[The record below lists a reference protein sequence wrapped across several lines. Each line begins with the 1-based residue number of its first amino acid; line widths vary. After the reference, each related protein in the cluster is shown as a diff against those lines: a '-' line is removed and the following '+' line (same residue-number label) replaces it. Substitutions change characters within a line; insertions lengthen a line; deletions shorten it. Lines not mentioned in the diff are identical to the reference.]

1 MNAGDPDT
9 PVLAAAKVAARKA
22 AMARRSGLDPN
33 SAGVAVRDAV
43 LAACPPPQGAVIAGF
58 WPMGAEIDP
67 RPLMEALYARMHAIC
82 LPVTPRRG
90 LPLAFR
96 RWAPGDRLVPGPM
109 GTSQPGPD
117 AAPVTPDWLIV
128 PLLAFD
134 RAGRRLGYGGGYYD
148 RTLAGLPGAT
158 ALGIAYAVQE
168 VQEVPAGPHDVRL
181 RRIAT
186 EQGVID
192 CEGPA

>member
-1 MNAGDPDT
+1 
-9 PVLAAAKVAARKA
+9 
-22 AMARRSGLDPN
+22 MARRSGCDPA
-33 SAGVAVRDAV
+33 SAGAALRDAV
-43 LAACPPPQGAVIAGF
+43 LAASPPPPGAIVAGF

-67 RPLMEALYARMHAIC
+67 RPLMRALHARGHAIC

-96 RWAPGDRLVPGPM
+96 RWAPGDALVPGPM
-109 GTSQPGPD
+109 GTSQP
-117 AAPVTPDWLIV
+117 APEAPSATPDWLIV

-186 EQGVID
+186 EKGVID

>member
-1 MNAGDPDT
+1 MNPDVPDDPA
-9 PVLAAAKVAARKA
+9 LAAAKAVARKA
-22 AMARRSGLDPN
+22 ALARRGGGDPQ
-33 SAGVAVRDAV
+33 SAGRAVRDAV
-43 LAACPPPQGAVIAGF
+43 LADCPPPPGAIVSGF

-67 RPLMEALYARMHAIC
+67 RPLMEALHARLHAIC

-96 RWAPGDRLVPGPM
+96 LWRPGDALMPGPM
-109 GTSQPGPD
+109 GTSQP
-117 AAPVTPDWLIV
+117 APEAPPATPDWLIV

-186 EQGVID
+186 ENGVID